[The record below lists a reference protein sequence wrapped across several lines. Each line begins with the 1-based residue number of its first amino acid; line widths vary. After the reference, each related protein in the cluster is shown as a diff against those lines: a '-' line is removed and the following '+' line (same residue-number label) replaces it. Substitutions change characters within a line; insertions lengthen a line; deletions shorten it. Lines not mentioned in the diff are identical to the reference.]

1 MEDDQT
7 VHLLL
12 VYSLKQRKLVE
23 TRGFEGENATERAM
37 EAFEAVEREHMWDRE
52 TEVALIGADDF
63 ETIKKTHASYW
74 MGGDLMSSFHEL
86 EALLPRSRTP

>member
-12 VYSLKQRKLVE
+12 VYGLKEGKLVE
-23 TRGFEGENATERAM
+23 TEFKGENATARAM
-37 EAFEAVEREHMWDRE
+37 EAFEAAEREHMWDSE
-52 TEVALIGADDF
+52 IEVALIGADDS

-74 MGGDLMSSFHEL
+74 MEVDLTSIFHRL
-86 EALLPRSRTP
+86 EALLPQSRGP

>member
-23 TRGFEGENATERAM
+23 TREFEGENATERAM

-52 TEVALIGADDF
+52 TEVVLIGADDF

-74 MGGDLMSSFHEL
+74 MGGDPTKTLPKL
-86 EALLPRSRTP
+86 EALIMQSQAL